1 MTRIKAARRR
11 VSFITFERLTPD
23 KSANRP
29 FEVKLYMTVRAY
41 DFSYT
46 ANMRVGSIANFGVDW
61 AWSLPLI
68 VVTVLIHVLGL
79 SLIRRAVD
87 RLIPHIQ
94 TQHIFSAPRR
104 WCIGGAAL
112 CITVLHSAEAALW
125 ATMFLFLGALPNV
138 RTAILYSLNAITA
151 FGHVNFYLSD
161 RWQLMGALEAL
172 NGWIL
177 FGLST
182 AFLFGL
188 IQRVWPHVT
197 DAALSYAMRDQ
208 QSKAA

>member
-1 MTRIKAARRR
+1 
-11 VSFITFERLTPD
+11 
-23 KSANRP
+23 
-29 FEVKLYMTVRAY
+29 
-41 DFSYT
+41 
-46 ANMRVGSIANFGVDW
+46 MREGNIANFGADW

-68 VVTVLIHVLGL
+68 VVTVLIHVFGL
-79 SLIRRAVD
+79 SLIRRWVD
-87 RLIPHIQ
+87 LLIPHVQ
-94 TQHIFSAPRR
+94 TQDIFSAPRR
-104 WCIGGAAL
+104 WTIGGAAL
-112 CITVLHSAEAALW
+112 CITVLHSAEAAVW
-125 ATMFLFLGALPNV
+125 ATMFLFLGALPNA

-188 IQRVWPHVT
+188 VQRVWPHVA
-197 DAALSYAMRDQ
+197 DSALSYTVRDQ
-208 QSKAA
+208 QTKGAE